1 MVLGDDGHYT
11 VAHVGNDA
19 TAGIEYGCHAL
30 TGTTNGTFTP
40 DVTTATC
47 PGTVD
52 TNDDAGFSDA
62 DGTPFPYTVSNPYV
76 VEAFERVFVRIVP
89 N

>member
-1 MVLGDDGHYT
+1 MAAPST
-11 VAHVGNDA
+11 
-19 TAGIEYGCHAL
+19 TTRSAGTI
-30 TGTTNGTFTP
+30 TP
-40 DVTTATC
+40 DVTPATC

-62 DGTPFPYTVSNPYV
+62 DGETLSYTALGPYV
-76 VEAFERVFVRIVP
+76 VGAFDRVLIRIVP